1 MTKKDKYSL
10 LHLAVQSGSL
20 DSVQYLL
27 LKMGI
32 SYLKLRT
39 KDGATVFH
47 LAAARGHDHILEYL
61 LANRNSKLVRS
72 MKDITGSTPAHDAS
86 ENGISINQFK
96 LFLYCK
102 HAELTKK

>member
-1 MTKKDKYSL
+1 MIVLRFLIALPVVVKM
-10 LHLAVQSGSL
+10 
-20 DSVQYLL
+20 LL
-27 LKMGI
+27 LARFMDLMGI

-96 LFLYCK
+96 LFLHCK
-102 HAELTKK
+102 HA